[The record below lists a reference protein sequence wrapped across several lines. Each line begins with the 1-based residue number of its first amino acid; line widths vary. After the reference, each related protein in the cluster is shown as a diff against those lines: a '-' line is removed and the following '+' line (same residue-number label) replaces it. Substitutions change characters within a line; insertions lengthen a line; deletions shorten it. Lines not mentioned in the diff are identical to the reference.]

1 MRRDMAG
8 NASRV
13 ERDPGAVVPEIDP
26 FVHEPARLRLLAFL
40 AMLER
45 ADFVFLIRH
54 SGLSR
59 GNLSVQMTKLA
70 DAGYV
75 DIEKRFVN
83 NRPQTVYRLTDQGRA
98 ALRAYRRDMASILE
112 ALPQ

>member
-1 MRRDMAG
+1 M
-8 NASRV
+8 
-13 ERDPGAVVPEIDP
+13 ERKPTAVVPEIDA
-26 FVHEPARLRLLAFL
+26 FIHEPARLRLLAFL

-45 ADFVFLIRH
+45 ADFVYLMQH

-75 DIEKRFVN
+75 EIEKRFVN
-83 NRPQTVYRLTDQGRA
+83 NRPRTVYGLTDDGRE

-112 ALPQ
+112 ALPR

>member
-1 MRRDMAG
+1 MAPG
-8 NASRV
+8 RV
-13 ERDPGAVVPEIDP
+13 PLVPEIDA

-45 ADFVFLIRH
+45 ADFVYLLQQ

-59 GNLSVQMTKLA
+59 GNLSVQMTRLA

-75 DIEKRFVN
+75 AIDKSFVN
-83 NRPQTVYRLTDQGRA
+83 NRSRTLYRLTDPGRE
-98 ALRAYRRDMASILE
+98 ALRAYRRDMATILS
-112 ALPQ
+112 ALPR

>member
-1 MRRDMAG
+1 
-8 NASRV
+8 
-13 ERDPGAVVPEIDP
+13 
-26 FVHEPARLRLLAFL
+26 
-40 AMLER
+40 MLER

-70 DAGYV
+70 EAGYV
-75 DIEKRFVN
+75 DIDKRFVN
-83 NRPQTVYRLTDQGRA
+83 NRPQTVYRLTDSGRA
-98 ALRAYRRDMASILE
+98 ALRVYRRDMSSILE

>member
-1 MRRDMAG
+1 MPAD
-8 NASRV
+8 V
-13 ERDPGAVVPEIDP
+13 EPGSAAFVPEIDA
-26 FVHEPARLRLLAFL
+26 FVHEPARLRLLTYL
-40 AMLER
+40 SMLER

-70 DAGYV
+70 EAGYV
-75 DIEKRFVN
+75 EIEKRFVN
-83 NRPQTVYRLTDQGRA
+83 NRPQTVYRLTGAGRA
-98 ALRAYRRDMASILE
+98 ALRAYRRDMASLLE